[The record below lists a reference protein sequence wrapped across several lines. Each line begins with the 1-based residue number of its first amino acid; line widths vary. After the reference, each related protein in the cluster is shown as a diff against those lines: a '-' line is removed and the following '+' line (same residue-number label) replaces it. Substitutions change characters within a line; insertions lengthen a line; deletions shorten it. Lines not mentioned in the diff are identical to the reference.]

1 MKRWIL
7 FQSMTKLFRRKI
19 NESGYITNI
28 EIVKSTEDQ
37 LLDDKIISI
46 VGNWKFEVGTSLQ
59 KAMLKLKYFIK

>member
-1 MKRWIL
+1 LNIISDQECTL
-7 FQSMTKLFRRKI
+7 LLTV

-37 LLDDKIISI
+37 LLDEKIISI
-46 VGNWKFEVGTSLQ
+46 VGNWKFEAGASLQ